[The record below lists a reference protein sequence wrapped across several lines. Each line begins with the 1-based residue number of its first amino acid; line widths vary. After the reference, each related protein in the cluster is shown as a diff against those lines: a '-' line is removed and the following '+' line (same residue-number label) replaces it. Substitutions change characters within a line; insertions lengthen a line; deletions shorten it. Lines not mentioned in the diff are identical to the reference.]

1 MGGFTIRRL
10 QDAASALFLSV
21 LLVLGAS
28 AGTAETTVGDP
39 PGDSGRT
46 SEAASAIVPD
56 PWTRE
61 APALEKVETS
71 KRVAP
76 KSKAADRVSGI
87 DAVDVGGGVLVQVVA
102 DGKIGLTRTRSLE
115 NPPRLVVDLP
125 GLKTDPARRE
135 ISLDSEWVRSVTL
148 SSLPGR
154 LRLEL
159 QGANENSDFS
169 DRRVVPAAD
178 GLWVAIGDSPKLE
191 EAMNAARQGS
201 ASLTKAS
208 SPSSTPVLEPG
219 MSAVATSDE
228 VADAPGAQPPG
239 GIQGVARAAEPLG
252 PPEMTAQV
260 QPANPEKASE
270 SLRGSTPAEVVG
282 VKYSPQPDRER
293 IVVLARSPLTYE
305 VRNPNPETVVIRLP
319 GAVIAADAEGRI
331 EPPSGGPIDLVTSFQ
346 QPEVSPKEVRIVV
359 KTAAG
364 VSPELSSK
372 GSLLFIDFPKQAPV
386 ARNSKKGEAGDSSV
400 AAEGRAFV
408 EEIEPML
415 GASQDREPRSVRR
428 ANAALD
434 SEWERTAAQPFERRS
449 AVASVPAVPASA
461 SVAHPSEL
469 LHEGG
474 LSEGKVY
481 SGRRISLDFKDVPVS
496 DVLRLV
502 AEVSNLNVVAGDE
515 VKGKVTIRMM
525 DVPWDQ
531 ALDVILMT
539 KGLGFL
545 RVGNVIRIAP
555 NDVLKAEAEVRLQER
570 RNREKMEDLIVK
582 IHPVNYADV
591 AEAGALVERLLTE
604 RGSVNQDQRT
614 STLIIKDIPSV
625 VQEAIELVNAIDTQT
640 PQVLIEAKIVE
651 ANLDFVRELGSE
663 WSIGTQ
669 PYADAFD
676 PSSGHNPNLGG
687 KNFMPHGN
695 NALAFANPIN
705 GIPTGTAALSAFLL
719 DDKLNLEVTLKAR
732 EAAGE
737 SKTVSSP
744 RIVTMDNRKALIEQG
759 VSIPFQTFE
768 QGDAKLEFV
777 DAVLSLTVTP
787 HITSDQSI
795 IMDLE
800 LTRNAPS
807 DTPNATGS
815 PSIRK
820 NVAKTETL
828 VRDGQTLVL
837 GGIYTVEK
845 SDTKKAVPY
854 LSRIPILGGA
864 FQSKSVRDERKE
876 LLMFVTPRIV
886 KDLTSG

>member
-10 QDAASALFLSV
+10 QDAASSLFLSF
-21 LLVLGAS
+21 LLALGAS
-28 AGTAETTVGDP
+28 AGTAETTVEDP

-46 SEAASAIVPD
+46 SESAPAIVPD

-76 KSKAADRVSGI
+76 KAKAADRVSGI
-87 DAVDVGGGVLVQVVA
+87 DAVDVGGGVLVHVVA

-125 GLKTDPARRE
+125 GLKTDPARHE
-135 ISLDSEWVRSVTL
+135 ISLESEWVRSVTL

-159 QGANENSDFS
+159 EGANENSDFS

-191 EAMNAARQGS
+191 EAMNSARQGS
-201 ASLTKAS
+201 ASLAKAS
-208 SPSSTPVLEPG
+208 STSSTPVLEPG
-219 MSAVATSDE
+219 VSAVAASDE
-228 VADAPGAQPPG
+228 VLDTPGTQPPG
-239 GIQGVARAAEPLG
+239 VIQRSERAAEPQG
-252 PPEMTAQV
+252 PAETTAQG
-260 QPANPEKASE
+260 QPANPEKALE
-270 SLRGSTPAEVVG
+270 SSRGSTPAEVVG

-305 VRNPNPETVVIRLP
+305 VRNPNPDTVVIRLP
-319 GAVIAADAEGRI
+319 GAVIAADAAGRI
-331 EPPSGGPIDLVTSFQ
+331 EPPSGGSIDLVTSFQ

-386 ARNSKKGEAGDSSV
+386 ARSSTKGEAGDSSV
-400 AAEGRAFV
+400 AAEGRDFV
-408 EEIEPML
+408 EKFEPML

-434 SEWERTAAQPFERRS
+434 SEWERAAAQPFERRS
-449 AVASVPAVPASA
+449 AAAVPASA
-461 SVAHPSEL
+461 SVAHPSQL

-481 SGRRISLDFKDVPVS
+481 RGRRISLDFKDVPVS

-570 RNREKMEDLIVK
+570 RNREKLEDLIVK

-625 VQEAIELVNAIDTQT
+625 VQEAIELVDAIDTQT

-676 PSSGHNPNLGG
+676 PTSGHNPNLGG

-787 HITSDQSI
+787 HITSDESI

-828 VRDGQTLVL
+828 VRAGQTLVL

-845 SDTKKAVPY
+845 ADTKKAVPY

-886 KDLTSG
+886 RDLTSG